1 MTDIALNGSS
11 MNDTEVPPLHTES
24 ASALAIR
31 ITNEM
36 DEQRFGLSEK
46 IAAIHRPHSLEMET
60 LSSLRNQLIG
70 KHLQDGKRSLAICGA
85 TAGVGVTYMSVNL
98 AVAIAQAGVNTL
110 LIDCNLREPSLDR
123 YFLSSEVNT
132 GLSDYLSGAD
142 PSGLALINPN
152 VVPNL
157 SVLFSGT
164 PTEEAQRLLSGT
176 RFHTLIENCLRSFDL
191 TIVDCPPAS
200 QSADTRR
207 IVSLMR
213 HALVIARKDHSY
225 LGDVRRLVEELQT
238 DRANVIGTFLN
249 DYR

>member
-1 MTDIALNGSS
+1 MDDSEIIP
-11 MNDTEVPPLHTES
+11 VQTES
-24 ASALAIR
+24 LGILATR
-31 ITNEM
+31 IT
-36 DEQRFGLSEK
+36 DEIDERRFGLSEK

-85 TAGVGVTYMSVNL
+85 TAGVGVTYMTVNL
-98 AVAIAQAGVNTL
+98 AVALAQAGVNTL
-110 LIDCNLREPSLDR
+110 LIDCNLREPTLDR
-123 YFLSSEVNT
+123 YFLSSEANS

-142 PSGLALINPN
+142 KSDLALINPD

-164 PTEEAQRLLSGT
+164 PTDEAQRLLSGA
-176 RFHTLIENCLRSFDL
+176 RFHTLIENCLRSFDM

-207 IVSLMR
+207 IVSLVR

-249 DYR
+249 DFR